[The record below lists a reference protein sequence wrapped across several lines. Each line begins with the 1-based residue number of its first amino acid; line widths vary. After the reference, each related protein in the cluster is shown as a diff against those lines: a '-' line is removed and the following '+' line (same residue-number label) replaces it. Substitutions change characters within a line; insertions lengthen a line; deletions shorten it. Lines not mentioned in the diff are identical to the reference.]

1 MAEVQRTERT
11 AGTSP
16 TRFLTIWNMSF
27 GFLGI
32 QFGWALQMANMSAIY
47 EYLGASADQI
57 PMLWLA
63 APLTGLIVQ
72 PIIGHLSDN
81 TWSPRL
87 GRRRPFFLVGAI
99 LSSLALIAMPTSS
112 ALWMAAGLL
121 WILDASINI
130 SMEPFRAFVADL
142 LPPAD
147 RTRGFAMQSLF
158 IGLGAV
164 IASALPWM
172 LTNWFG
178 VGPSTP
184 GTIPTTV
191 RLSFFVGA
199 AAFFGAVLYTI
210 LTTKE
215 NPPENL
221 EEFHRRKQQSA
232 GVAAS
237 AREIVKA
244 AREMPDT
251 MRQLAFVQL
260 STWLGLFC
268 MWLYFPVAVAR
279 NVFGAPDQNS
289 PLYQQGVEWAGVCFG
304 AYSAV
309 CFVFSFFLPS
319 IARTLGRTRTHAFCL
334 LAGAAGLLSVT
345 AIHEPKLLLL
355 SMTGVGFAWASILSM
370 PYAILAGS
378 LPREKTG
385 VYMGIF
391 NFFIVI
397 PEIVASLGFG
407 WVMSHVLDNNR
418 LSAVVAGG
426 VFLFLAA
433 ILVWRVRDPSE
444 APAAAPSG
452 QPVVSTGSA
461 VA

>member
-1 MAEVQRTERT
+1 
-11 AGTSP
+11 
-16 TRFLTIWNMSF
+16 
-27 GFLGI
+27 
-32 QFGWALQMANMSAIY
+32 
-47 EYLGASADQI
+47 
-57 PMLWLA
+57 
-63 APLTGLIVQ
+63 
-72 PIIGHLSDN
+72 
-81 TWSPRL
+81 
-87 GRRRPFFLVGAI
+87 
-99 LSSLALIAMPTSS
+99 
-112 ALWMAAGLL
+112 MAAGLL

-142 LPPAD
+142 LPPSD

-164 IASALPWM
+164 IASAMPWM

-191 RLSFFVGA
+191 RLSFFIGS

-215 NPPENL
+215 HPPEDL
-221 EEFHRRKQQSA
+221 EAFRRRKRESA

-237 AREIVKA
+237 AREIFKA

-260 STWLGLFC
+260 ATWLGLFC

-309 CFVFSFFLPS
+309 CFAFSFVLPML
-319 IARTLGRTRTHAFCL
+319 ARALGRTRTHAFCL

-355 SMTGVGFAWASILSM
+355 SMAGVGIAWASILSM

-407 WVMSHVLDNNR
+407 WVMSHLLDNNR

-426 VFLFLAA
+426 VFLFVAA
-433 ILVWRVRDPSE
+433 LLVWRVRDPSE
-444 APAAAPSG
+444 AAAPVTAG
-452 QPVVSTGSA
+452 QPVVRSTGA

>member
-1 MAEVQRTERT
+1 MAASMRTSP
-11 AGTSP
+11 SP

-47 EYLGASADQI
+47 EYLGATPDQI

-72 PIIGHLSDN
+72 PIIGQLSDN
-81 TWSPRL
+81 TWSPRF
-87 GRRRPFFLVGAI
+87 GRRRPYFLIGAI
-99 LSSLALIAMPTSS
+99 LSSLALIVMPMSS

-130 SMEPFRAFVADL
+130 SMEPFRAFVSDL

-164 IASALPWM
+164 IASAMPWM

-178 VGPSTP
+178 VAASVP

-191 RLSFFVGA
+191 RYSFFIGA
-199 AAFFGAVLYTI
+199 AAFFGAVLYTV

-215 NPPENL
+215 HPPEDL
-221 EEFHRRKQQSA
+221 AAFHARKKESA
-232 GVAAS
+232 GFAAS
-237 AREIVKA
+237 AREILKA
-244 AREMPDT
+244 ARAMPDT

-260 STWLGLFC
+260 ATWLGLFC

-319 IARTLGRTRTHAFCL
+319 LARALGRTRTHAFCL
-334 LAGAAGLLSVT
+334 LAGAGGLMSVT

-355 SMTGVGFAWASILSM
+355 SMTGVGLAWASILSM

-418 LSAVVAGG
+418 LHAVVAGG

-433 ILVWRVRDPSE
+433 ILVWRIRDTSE
-444 APAAAPSG
+444 AEVATTVPAG
-452 QPVVSTGSA
+452 QPAVSGGA

>member
-1 MAEVQRTERT
+1 MATHER
-11 AGTSP
+11 TSP
-16 TRFLTIWNMSF
+16 TPFVTIWNMSF

-32 QFGWALQMANMSAIY
+32 QFGWGLQMANMSAIY
-47 EYLGASADQI
+47 EYLGATADQI

-72 PIIGHLSDN
+72 PIIGQLSDN
-81 TWSPRL
+81 TWSPRF
-87 GRRRPFFLVGAI
+87 GRRRPYFLVGAI
-99 LSSLALIAMPTSS
+99 LSSLALIAMPNSS

-142 LPPAD
+142 LPSEE

-164 IASALPWM
+164 IASAMPWM
-172 LTNWFG
+172 LSNWFG
-178 VGPSTP
+178 VGPSAP

-191 RLSFFVGA
+191 RLSFYVGS
-199 AAFFGAVLYTI
+199 AAFFGAVLYTV
-210 LTTKE
+210 LTTPE
-215 NPPENL
+215 HPPEDL
-221 EEFHRRKQQSA
+221 EEFRRRKAKNA
-232 GVAAS
+232 GIAAS
-237 AREIVKA
+237 AREIMTA
-244 AREMPDT
+244 ARQMPGV
-251 MRQLAFVQL
+251 MKQLAFVQL
-260 STWLGLFC
+260 ATWLGLFC

-279 NVFGAPDQNS
+279 NVFGAPDASS

-309 CFVFSFFLPS
+309 CFAFSFVLPRLS
-319 IARTLGRTRTHAFCL
+319 AAVGRAHAHAFCL

-345 AIHEPKLLLL
+345 VIHEPRLLLL
-355 SMTGVGFAWASILSM
+355 SMAGVGIAWASILSM

-378 LPREKTG
+378 LPRERMG

-407 WVMSHVLDNNR
+407 WVMANLLDNNR
-418 LSAVVAGG
+418 LSAVILGG
-426 VFLFLAA
+426 VFLFIAA
-433 ILVWRVRDPSE
+433 LLVWRIREPSAAPVA
-444 APAAAPSG
+444 APAAQPAVSG
-452 QPVVSTGSA
+452 GA